1 MYETKTTSSTNS
13 LREFR
18 NAIQIQNRG
27 GAYDPINIIIQLI
40 SNELCKWQHK
50 DREGEGGK

>member
-1 MYETKTTSSTNS
+1 MYETESTSSTNS
-13 LREFR
+13 LRRFR
-18 NAIQIQNRG
+18 NTIQIQNSG
-27 GAYDPINIIIQLI
+27 GTYDPINIIIQLI